1 MRSPMNGR
9 ASFDPE
15 AIRELAR
22 ILTETGLTEI
32 EISDKDRRLRVVR
45 AYPPAAATYAVA
57 PAPAIPAA
65 APVAAA
71 VTTEAAPDDPVSDPG
86 VVPSPMVGIA
96 FLSPEPGAAPYVQIG
111 QAVQAG
117 QTVML
122 IEAMKTFNQIKA
134 PRAGTVT
141 RLLVASGEPV
151 EYGQPL
157 LVIG

>member
-1 MRSPMNGR
+1 MMGPMSGR
-9 ASFDPE
+9 APFDPE

-45 AYPPAAATYAVA
+45 APAQVAAPVTYAAPPVPA
-57 PAPAIPAA
+57 PPAPAVVPDAA
-65 APVAAA
+65 ADDPMDDPGA
-71 VTTEAAPDDPVSDPG
+71 VT
-86 VVPSPMVGIA
+86 SPMVGVA
-96 FLSPEPGAAPYVQIG
+96 YLSPDPSAPPYVQAG

-134 PRAGTVT
+134 PRSGTVT
-141 RLLVASGEPV
+141 RVLVTSGEPV

-157 LVIG
+157 VVIG